1 LRVLS
6 RLIQWLNTAKPC
18 KGFSVDK
25 VSIEGLTFQTTIGF
39 FQWEKEIKQ
48 TLVIDLV
55 MGWNTAQAAENDELA
70 KTLDYATISEA
81 IVVFA
86 NANPVDLIETLAERI
101 AGFLIAEYKIP
112 WLRLKV
118 MKPTAVHNAT
128 TVGVEIERG
137 EPLSGQ
143 AL

>member
-1 LRVLS
+1 MVIVCTIS
-6 RLIQWLNTAKPC
+6 ISAIANQI

-25 VSIEGLTFQTTIGF
+25 VYIEGLTFQTTIGF
-39 FQWEKEIKQ
+39 YSWEKEIKQ
-48 TLVIDLV
+48 KLVIDLA
-55 MGWNTAQAAENDELA
+55 MGWDIAQAAENDELA
-70 KTLDYATISEA
+70 KTLDYAAISEA
-81 IVVFA
+81 VVEFA

-101 AGFLIAEYKIP
+101 ATFLIAEYQIP
-112 WLRLKV
+112 WLRLKL

-137 EPLSGQ
+137 SQLTDQ